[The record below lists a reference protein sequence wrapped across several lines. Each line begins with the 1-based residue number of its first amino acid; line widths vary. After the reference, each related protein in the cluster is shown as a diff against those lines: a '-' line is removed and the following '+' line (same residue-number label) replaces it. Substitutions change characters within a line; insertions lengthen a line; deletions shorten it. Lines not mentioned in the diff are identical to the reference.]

1 MMRNQKVLFNNQ
13 GDLLSGRSFINI
25 ILLMRA
31 QMKKT
36 MTVFT
41 VLLCFVPALMGSLY
55 LKEDIGISL
64 EEIQVQD
71 LSRSGLKIVFYV
83 NLINSSSED
92 YYLTKYSYRFITG
105 HKEYLQM
112 QVPIEEGIKV
122 TAMENTMIALPV
134 KVTYDLLF
142 HTAPELAENEMIK
155 CYIKGDFEF
164 FSGRG
169 RRKVL
174 PFDFNGGFP
183 VFNPPE
189 VKIEA
194 IKIND
199 LTIAGSD
206 FDLQV
211 NFTNEN
217 GFELLVDRIHYSIR
231 IDGQMINKG
240 TIPGDKSIEKYGEKT
255 FSLNALVNFYDVGR
269 DVYGFFQQ
277 DSVECRFSGE
287 MRINTVWGIINL
299 PFDIKEKAPLVK
311 QSA

>member
-1 MMRNQKVLFNNQ
+1 
-13 GDLLSGRSFINI
+13 
-25 ILLMRA
+25 
-31 QMKKT
+31 MKKT
-36 MTVFT
+36 IAVFA
-41 VLLCFVPALMGSLY
+41 VLLSFVPALMGSFY

-105 HKEYLQM
+105 RKEYLQM

-134 KVTYDLLF
+134 KITYDLLF
-142 HTAPELAENEMIK
+142 HSAPELTENEMVQ
-155 CYIKGDFEF
+155 CYIQGDFEF
-164 FSGRG
+164 FSDRG
-169 RRKVL
+169 RRKVI
-174 PFDFNGGFP
+174 PFAFNGDFP
-183 VFNPPE
+183 IFNPPE

-211 NFTNEN
+211 NFINKN

-231 IDGQMINKG
+231 IGGYLIDKG
-240 TIPGDKSIEKYGEKT
+240 TIPGDKSIEKYGEKS
-255 FSLNALVNFYDVGR
+255 FSLNALVNFYDVGK
-269 DVYGFFQQ
+269 DIYGFFQQ

-287 MRINTVWGIINL
+287 MKLNTVWGIINL
-299 PFDIKEKAPLVK
+299 PFDIKEKSPLVK
-311 QSA
+311 

>member
-1 MMRNQKVLFNNQ
+1 LSVL
-13 GDLLSGRSFINI
+13 RE
-25 ILLMRA
+25 

-36 MTVFT
+36 IAVFT
-41 VLLCFVPALMGSLY
+41 VLLSFVPALVGSFY

-64 EEIQVQD
+64 EEMQVQD

-92 YYLTKYSYRFITG
+92 YYLIKYSYRFITG
-105 HKEYLQM
+105 RKEYLQM

-134 KVTYDLLF
+134 KITYDLLF
-142 HTAPELAENEMIK
+142 HTAPELTENEMVQ
-155 CYIKGDFEF
+155 CYIQGDFEF
-164 FSGRG
+164 FSNRG
-169 RRKVL
+169 RRKVI
-174 PFDFNGGFP
+174 PFAFNGDFP
-183 VFNPPE
+183 IFDPPE

-211 NFTNEN
+211 NFINKN

-231 IDGQMINKG
+231 IGGYLIDKG
-240 TIPGDKSIEKYGEKT
+240 TIPGDKSIEKYGEKS
-255 FSLNALVNFYDVGR
+255 FFLNALVNFYDVGK
-269 DVYGFFQQ
+269 DIYGFFQQ

-287 MRINTVWGIINL
+287 MKLNTVWGIINL
-299 PFDIKEKAPLVK
+299 PFDIKEKSPLVK
-311 QSA
+311 

>member
-1 MMRNQKVLFNNQ
+1 LSVL
-13 GDLLSGRSFINI
+13 RE
-25 ILLMRA
+25 

-36 MTVFT
+36 IAVFT
-41 VLLCFVPALMGSLY
+41 VLLSFVPALVGSFY

-64 EEIQVQD
+64 EEMQVQD

-92 YYLTKYSYRFITG
+92 YYLIKYSYRFITG
-105 HKEYLQM
+105 RKEYLQM

-134 KVTYDLLF
+134 KITYDLLF
-142 HTAPELAENEMIK
+142 HTAPELTENEMVQ
-155 CYIKGDFEF
+155 CYIQGDFEF
-164 FSGRG
+164 FSDRG
-169 RRKVL
+169 RRKVI
-174 PFDFNGGFP
+174 PFAFNGDFP
-183 VFNPPE
+183 IFDPPE

-211 NFTNEN
+211 NFINKN
-217 GFELLVDRIHYSIR
+217 GFELLVDKIHYSIR
-231 IDGQMINKG
+231 IGGYLIDKG
-240 TIPGDKSIEKYGEKT
+240 TIPGDKSIEKYGEKS
-255 FSLNALVNFYDVGR
+255 FFLNALVNFYDVGK
-269 DVYGFFQQ
+269 DIYGFFQQ

-287 MRINTVWGIINL
+287 MKLNTVWGIINL
-299 PFDIKEKAPLVK
+299 PFDIKEKSPLVK
-311 QSA
+311 

>member
-1 MMRNQKVLFNNQ
+1 
-13 GDLLSGRSFINI
+13 
-25 ILLMRA
+25 
-31 QMKKT
+31 MKKT
-36 MTVFT
+36 IAVFA
-41 VLLCFVPALMGSLY
+41 VLLSFVPALMGSFY

-105 HKEYLQM
+105 RKEYLQM

-134 KVTYDLLF
+134 KITYDLLF
-142 HTAPELAENEMIK
+142 HTAPELTENEMVQ
-155 CYIKGDFEF
+155 CYIQGDFEF
-164 FSGRG
+164 FSDRG
-169 RRKVL
+169 RRKVI
-174 PFDFNGGFP
+174 PFAFNGDFP
-183 VFNPPE
+183 IFDPPE

-211 NFTNEN
+211 NFINKN
-217 GFELLVDRIHYSIR
+217 GFELLVDKIHYSIR
-231 IDGQMINKG
+231 IGGYLIDKG
-240 TIPGDKSIEKYGEKT
+240 TIPGDKSIEKYGEKS
-255 FSLNALVNFYDVGR
+255 FFLNALVNFYDVGK
-269 DVYGFFQQ
+269 DIYGFFQQ

-287 MRINTVWGIINL
+287 MKLNTVWGIINL
-299 PFDIKEKAPLVK
+299 PFDIKEKSPLVK
-311 QSA
+311 

>member
-1 MMRNQKVLFNNQ
+1 
-13 GDLLSGRSFINI
+13 
-25 ILLMRA
+25 
-31 QMKKT
+31 MKQSIAAIA
-36 MTVFT
+36 
-41 VLLCFVPALMGSLY
+41 VLLCCIPALIGSYY

-64 EEIQVQD
+64 EETQVQD

-83 NLINSSSED
+83 NVINSSSDD

-112 QVPIEEGIKV
+112 QVPIEDGIKV

-134 KVTYDLLF
+134 KITYDLLF
-142 HTAPELAENEMIK
+142 RTAPELAENEMIQ
-155 CYIKGDFEF
+155 CYIKGDFEL
-164 FSGRG
+164 FSDRG
-169 RRKVL
+169 RRKVI
-174 PFDFNGGFP
+174 PFAFNGDFP
-183 VFNPPE
+183 IFNPPE

-211 NFTNEN
+211 NFINRN
-217 GFELLVDRIHYSIR
+217 GFELLVDRIHFSIR
-231 IDGQMINKG
+231 IGGYMINKG
-240 TIPGDKSIEKYGEKT
+240 SIPGDKSIEKYGEKT
-255 FSLNALVNFYDVGR
+255 FVLNALVNFYDVGR

-277 DSVECRFSGE
+277 GSVECRFSGE
-287 MRINTVWGIINL
+287 MRLNTVWGIINV

-311 QSA
+311 